1 MVAATAE
8 TPSGVMY
15 RCCKQ
20 FGHINFN
27 DLAVMVFSDA
37 FNYGGAPMRE
47 RLTERTFLSRVVTR
61 ALPGD
66 FPERAFKPFPEL
78 AESICARFL
87 SAHPGIAGKR
97 EVIAF
102 LAGPAC
108 EDMCA
113 ALRAYGTDDILY
125 RNIIGRLQQME
136 LASETDKA
144 TLLMLQFIAT
154 GCLGDPARAAELTQE
169 YTRRLFSAGFRTA
182 LPHEGEAPSGIAEE
196 DVDTH
201 LGLCRIIDGKLKMPA
216 YPLSTEEAGT
226 EIGLFATGPCAIN
239 DVDQT
244 VSRRHLRIVRDS
256 SGRWYA
262 QGLGSTNGT
271 TVIRGDTKT
280 EETIEA
286 PRGKR
291 SGSDASKPIRIYPSD
306 ILCLAGTT
314 RFMVLELA

>member
-1 MVAATAE
+1 MVANTEE

-27 DLAVMVFSDA
+27 DLAAMVFSDT

-66 FPERAFKPFPEL
+66 FPERAFRPFPEL
-78 AESICARFL
+78 AEAVCARL
-87 SAHPGIAGKR
+87 LAAHPGIAGKR
-97 EVIAF
+97 EVIAY

-108 EDMCA
+108 EDMCM
-113 ALRAYGTDDILY
+113 ALRAYGANDILY
-125 RNIIGRLQQME
+125 RNIVGRLQQME
-136 LASETDKA
+136 LSNETDKA
-144 TLLMLQFIAT
+144 TLLVLQFIAT
-154 GCLGDPARAAELTQE
+154 GCLGDSARAAELTQE
-169 YTRRLFSAGFRTA
+169 YTRRIFSAGFRTA
-182 LPHEGEAPSGIAEE
+182 LPHEGEAPVGIAEE
-196 DVDTH
+196 DADTH

-216 YPLSTEEAGT
+216 HPLSTDEFGT

-244 VSRRHLRIVRDS
+244 VSRRHVRIVRDS
-256 SGRWYA
+256 AGRWYA

-271 TVIRGDTKT
+271 TVIRGDTKV
-280 EETIEA
+280 EEPIEL
-286 PRGKR
+286 PRDQR
-291 SGSDASKPIRIYPSD
+291 SASEASKPVRIYPSD